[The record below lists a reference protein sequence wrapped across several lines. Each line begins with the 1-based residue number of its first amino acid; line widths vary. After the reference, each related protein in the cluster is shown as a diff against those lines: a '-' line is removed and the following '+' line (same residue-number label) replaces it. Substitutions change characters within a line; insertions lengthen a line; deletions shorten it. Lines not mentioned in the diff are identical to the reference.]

1 MRSYPNLSPTPSSL
15 QSSSTPEP
23 QPRFRNVDELV
34 RAAQEEWLREFEEKK
49 AKWERMTH
57 EQRVAY
63 IKAVFDR
70 FLQKAAQ
77 NPQQTAAEFL
87 QWLISPEGALAW
99 PYIWKPEYRELAIKI
114 TSRAYQL
121 ALKYLGPRG

>member
-1 MRSYPNLSPTPSSL
+1 MRSYPNLSPTLSSL
-15 QSSSTPEP
+15 QSSSTPERKF
-23 QPRFRNVDELV
+23 QSADDLV
-34 RAAQEEWLREFEEKK
+34 RAAQEEWLGEFEEKK

-99 PYIWKPEYRELAIKI
+99 PYIWKPEYRELAIRI

-121 ALKYLGPRG
+121 ALKYLGPK